1 MTVSLQVTH
10 YLLVYGT
17 LSVASILLSLL
28 SNSIGQYAGA
38 RARRV
43 LHVRMLHNILRCP
56 LRFFECTPVGR
67 IINRFSTDMSVIDK
81 VS

>member
-1 MTVSLQVTH
+1 MTVSLQTTY
-10 YLLVYGT
+10 YLLVYGA

-43 LHVRMLHNILRCP
+43 LHDRMLHNILRCP
-56 LRFFECTPVGR
+56 VRFFECTPVGR

-81 VS
+81 VC